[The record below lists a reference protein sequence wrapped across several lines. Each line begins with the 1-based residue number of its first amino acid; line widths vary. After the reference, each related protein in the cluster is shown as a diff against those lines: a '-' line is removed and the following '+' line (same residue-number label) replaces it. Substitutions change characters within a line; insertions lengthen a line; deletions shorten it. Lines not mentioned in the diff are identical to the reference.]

1 MTMRELLPW
10 RERNAL
16 PAWPGDASFGALRR
30 EMDSLLSDV
39 WSGNGGRLLESVERA
54 FPQVNVS
61 ENPEAW
67 RVTAELPGLDEKDV
81 QVAFE
86 SNLLL
91 LSGKKSDEKEEKG
104 RTWYRRERRSG
115 EFQRAIEL
123 PAAIDTSKATAT
135 FQKGVLTVDVPK
147 RPEAKS
153 TRRTVEVKNA

>member
-1 MTMRELLPW
+1 MPW
-10 RERNAL
+10 RERSAL
-16 PAWPGDASFGALRR
+16 PAWPGDPTFGAMRR
-30 EMDSLLSDV
+30 EMDALLNDM
-39 WSGNGGRLLESVERA
+39 WSGNNARTLESVERA

-81 QVAFE
+81 QVSFE

-91 LSGKKSDEKEEKG
+91 IAGKKSDEKEEKG

-123 PAAIDTSKATAT
+123 PATIDMTKATAT
-135 FQKGVLTVDVPK
+135 FQKGVLVVDVPK
-147 RPEAKS
+147 MPEAKS
-153 TRRTVEVKNA
+153 SRRTIEVKSA